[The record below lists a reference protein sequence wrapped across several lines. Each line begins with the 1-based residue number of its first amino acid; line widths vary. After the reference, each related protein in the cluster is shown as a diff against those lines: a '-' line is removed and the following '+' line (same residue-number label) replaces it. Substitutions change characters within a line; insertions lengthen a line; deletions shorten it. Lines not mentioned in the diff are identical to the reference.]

1 MTKIDK
7 LDDDKVLENAQNMG
21 DDPKKSKEIKKY
33 KTQISEMDL
42 WDMSKKLFF
51 GRTWEQY

>member
-7 LDDDKVLENAQNMG
+7 LGDDKVLENAQNMG

-33 KTQISEMDL
+33 KTQI
-42 WDMSKKLFF
+42 
-51 GRTWEQY
+51 

>member
-42 WDMSKKLFF
+42 WDISKKLFF